1 MNKCYNIIWN
11 AARNMY
17 VVASELSRGDSQIR
31 TTVARVLLSASVL
44 TTAHAWADDY
54 APINADTVILQDGDT
69 VISTTGGTG
78 IDSQMTGGEGIQING
93 KATIS
98 VSGDSGSTGIK
109 LDNGVKNNF
118 GDGTEIH
125 VTDNGTGT
133 NNATFGIYVD
143 KKNSGTAISA
153 NDLLIDVEA
162 NRSVYGLFNQGSGV
176 TYDLGQNSQLT
187 AKSHSNA
194 AVGIYINGSNN
205 TLKMDNGLIQV
216 TTEAIGS
223 AIGIDASSSKVA
235 TLNLGDNTHIEM
247 NSGMSGGSALRL
259 GIDTTLNANGL
270 IIDFTSSG
278 EGSQSS
284 IYGIQANN
292 GNNVDLGEGSKIN
305 IATPGLSAYGL
316 TVAQTSHFRA
326 TDFDINVST
335 SSTETS
341 RGFGADMSGDV
352 DFGRGSSISLLG
364 FSEGYGLISE
374 DYTAADKASITASFK
389 ADDLTI
395 NVTGKKTEGLRIE
408 GGIVDLGSG
417 SSVSADGTAATIKI
431 SARGYSELDA
441 NHLTVNTAQ
450 GTALSA
456 QSSYRE
462 GVVNI
467 GAGSTLDGR
476 NTTGDTTYGFVANT
490 PYGAPITVN
499 FNGSPEE
506 RNAIYAVNGFG
517 ASAQYHGATVNISNT
532 DIIMSGSKPYGL
544 WAMGNSTFGNG
555 GIINAE
561 NVTID
566 MTDTTNGGYGVVVQQ
581 GGAVN
586 LTGDTIIKADNGI
599 AIWNPLVTSGNNLY
613 AGGTITGSGKMTISG
628 DIINSGWGYIDL
640 SMDAGSLF
648 SGATSVNDDL
658 NAQGIDSIVNI
669 ALADGGKWL
678 ITDDSTLSNLTNAGT
693 VELAADAQTGT
704 YSTLHADTI
713 TLKASS
719 ILDISLDAAARANAQ
734 ATALIT
740 GGQVTLD
747 GDLHLN
753 TTNDPLGL
761 KTLTSDDQLAG
772 IASLTL
778 IDADTALQGD
788 FATLSTAPG
797 SIPDYI
803 ALSGQI
809 DASDNTQY
817 TLGVSGLSWYAANAS
832 GASTPAHGT
841 FTLDAGQTFT
851 VNSVLDDVATNTAA
865 QWDGKTLTKAGDGTL
880 ILTAEN
886 GYSGGT
892 NIHAGTLIAQ
902 NTRALG
908 TGDVDNAGTLLLDAQ
923 DKFILANLTT
933 ENHGVTSLMAGTT
946 FDAASVTQQSGS
958 TLSIALDATSASP
971 IITADHVSLDGNL
984 NITGFGSIE
993 DDMRQSAYSFT
1004 LIDADNAITGDFDT
1018 LTVAG
1023 MNANDVDF
1031 LTLTGRVNATDN
1043 TQYNLSTELSWYA
1056 GRYIST
1062 SPAQGSFTLSD
1073 ADQNFVL
1080 NTALVDVAPEAETG
1094 WDGKSLTKQGNGTLT
1109 LASNN
1114 TYSGTT
1120 NVQDG
1125 TLWLSQTG
1133 VIGAKNSQQAVNV
1146 AKDAVFGGNGEV
1158 NGNVY
1163 NDGTLRFGDTA
1174 AENTNLTINGNV
1186 VNRGEMSSSGS
1197 MPGNMLTINGNY
1209 TGNDGSLMLNT
1220 WLGGDDSP
1228 TDQLKI
1234 TGDAT
1239 GHTTLYINPVGGE
1252 DVLTNEGIEIVQV
1265 GGVSSDD
1272 AFELGHRVQIGL
1284 YEYGLYEDAE
1294 NWYLRT
1300 QAETPVNPDDD
1311 DDVTP
1316 PPPDDDDDVTPPPPD
1331 DDDGDVTPP
1340 PPDDDDDDVTPPP
1353 PDDDGGDVTPV
1364 PPDEDGGNVTPIFP
1378 DDDEDIIPIP
1388 PDDGGD
1394 VAPVNPQYRADIG
1407 AYLGNQWLARNMQIQ
1422 SLHDR
1427 ESSQYLSSE
1436 GNLWARFKGGK
1447 AESSAVG
1454 GKVSMD
1460 SDYTQ
1465 FQLGG
1470 DLAAWNDGQQSL
1482 AVGIM
1487 GSYSHGNTDSQ
1498 GNRGANGTQYTASG
1512 DMDGYNLGLYAT
1524 WFADAI
1530 HHQGWYID
1538 SWYQYGFYDNTVENG
1553 ELGSTHYDSSANAI
1567 SLESGYR
1574 YDFALSQTSSFSL
1587 TPQLQII
1594 WQDYQSDDVI
1604 SNGTRIDGQNDESW
1618 TTRLGLHVDSK
1629 TTASNAVIQPYAEIN
1644 WLHSS
1649 QDIGV
1654 AFDGARVTQDLP
1666 ADRAE
1671 LKVGVQMNINNRW
1684 NISAQ
1689 AAGQKG
1695 NNDYRDLSGG
1705 LNVRYNW

>member
-1 MNKCYNIIWN
+1 MNKCYNIVWN

-17 VVASELSRGDSQIR
+17 VVASELSRGDSRIR
-31 TTVARVLLSASVL
+31 TTAVRVLLSVSVL
-44 TTAHAWADDY
+44 TAAQAWADDY

-78 IDSQMTGGEGIQING
+78 IDSQVTGGEGIQISG
-93 KATIS
+93 KAIIS

-109 LDNGVKNNF
+109 LDNGIKNNF
-118 GDGTEIH
+118 GEGTEIL
-125 VTDNGTGT
+125 VTDSGTAT
-133 NNATFGIYVD
+133 NNSTIGIYID

-153 NDLLIDVEA
+153 NDLLIDVDA
-162 NRSVYGLFNQGSGV
+162 NRSAYGLFNQGSGV
-176 TYDLGQNSQLT
+176 AYDLGKNSQLIV
-187 AKSHSNA
+187 KSHNSSA
-194 AVGIYINGSNN
+194 TGIYINGSDN
-205 TLKMDNGLIQV
+205 TLVMDNGLIQV
-216 TTEAIGS
+216 TNDASGS
-223 AIGIDASSSKVA
+223 AIGIEANSSKNA
-235 TLNLGDNTHIEM
+235 TLNLGDNTHIEI
-247 NSGMSGGSALRL
+247 NSGMGGGSALRL
-259 GIDTTLNANGL
+259 GNNTMLNANGL

-278 EGSQSS
+278 QRSQSS
-284 IYGIQANN
+284 IYGIQTAN
-292 GNNVDLGEGSKIN
+292 GSNVDLGEGSEIN

-316 TVAQTSHFRA
+316 TVAQTSHFMA

-335 SSTETS
+335 SSAES
-341 RGFGADMSGDV
+341 SVGYGANVSGDV
-352 DFGRGSSISLLG
+352 DFGRGSSITVHG
-364 FSEGYGLISE
+364 FTDGYGLISE
-374 DYTAADKASITASFK
+374 DYTAANKASVTASFK

-395 NVTGKKTEGLRIE
+395 DVTGKKTEGLRIE

-417 SSVSADGTAATIKI
+417 SSVSAYGTVATIAI
-431 SARGYSELDA
+431 TGRGYSELDA
-441 NHLTVNTAQ
+441 NHLTVNTARS
-450 GTALSA
+450 TALSA

-462 GVVNI
+462 AVINI

-476 NTTGDTTYGFVANT
+476 NATGNTTNGLVANT
-490 PYGAPITVN
+490 PYSAPVTLN

-506 RNAIYAVNGFG
+506 RNAIYAVNGYG
-517 ASAQYHGATVNISNT
+517 ASAQYSNATVNISNT
-532 DIIMSGSKPYGL
+532 DIIMSGSAPYGL
-544 WAMGNSTFGNG
+544 WAMGNSAFGKG

-566 MTDTTNGGYGVVVQQ
+566 MTSATNGGFGVMVQQ

-586 LTGDTIIKADNGI
+586 LTGETIIKAGDGI
-599 AIWNPLVTSGNNLY
+599 AIWNPMVTAGSNLY
-613 AGGTITGSGKMTISG
+613 AGGTVTGSGKMTITG

-640 SMDAGSLF
+640 SMDAGSF
-648 SGATSVNDDL
+648 FTGATSVNGDL

-678 ITDDSTLSNLTNAGT
+678 VTDDSTLSNLANAGT

-713 TLKASS
+713 ALDASS
-719 ILDISLDAAARANAQ
+719 ILDISLDAAAQANAQ
-734 ATALIT
+734 ATTLIT

-761 KTLTSDDQLAG
+761 KALTSDDQLAD

-797 SIPDYI
+797 TVPDFI
-803 ALSGQI
+803 ALFGQI

-817 TLGVSGLSWYAANAS
+817 TLGAGLSWYAANAS

-841 FTLDAGQTFT
+841 FTLDADQTFT
-851 VNSVLDDVATNTAA
+851 VNSALNDVAANTAA
-865 QWDGKTLTKAGDGTL
+865 RWDGKTLTKEGDGTL

-886 GYSGGT
+886 SYSGGT
-892 NIHAGTLIAQ
+892 NIHTGTLIAQ
-902 NTRALG
+902 NAHALG
-908 TGDVDNAGTLLLDAQ
+908 TGDVDNAGMLLLDAQ
-923 DKFILANLTT
+923 DKFILANLIT
-933 ENHGVTSLMAGTT
+933 EDQGVTSLMAGATL
-946 FDAASVTQQSGS
+946 DAASVTQKSGS

-971 IITADHVSLDGNL
+971 IITAGQVSLDGNL

-993 DDMRQSAYSFT
+993 DDMRQSPYSFT

-1023 MNANDVDF
+1023 MNTDDVDF

-1043 TQYNLSTELSWYA
+1043 TQYNLSAGLSWYA
-1056 GRYIST
+1056 GRYLST
-1062 SPAQGSFTLSD
+1062 SPAHGTFTLTD

-1080 NTALVDVAPEAETG
+1080 NTALVDVAPEAATG
-1094 WDGKSLTKQGNGTLT
+1094 WDGKSLTKQGDGTLT
-1109 LASNN
+1109 LAANN
-1114 TYSGTT
+1114 TYSGET
-1120 NVQDG
+1120 NILDG

-1133 VIGAKNSQQAVNV
+1133 VIGAKNSQQMVNV
-1146 AKDAVFGGNGEV
+1146 AQGGVFGGNGEV

-1163 NDGTLRFGDTA
+1163 NSGTLRFGDTTL
-1174 AENTNLTINGNV
+1174 ENSNLTINGNV
-1186 VNRGEMSSSGS
+1186 VNHGEISSSGS
-1197 MPGNMLTINGNY
+1197 TAGNTLTISGNY
-1209 TGNDGSLMLNT
+1209 TGNDGSLTLNT
-1220 WLGGDDSP
+1220 WLGGDNSP

-1239 GHTTLYINPVGGE
+1239 GNTTLYINPVGGE
-1252 DVLTNEGIEIVQV
+1252 DVLTNMGIEVVQV

-1272 AFELGHRVQIGL
+1272 AFELGQRVQIGL
-1284 YEYGLYEDAE
+1284 YEYGLYEDSE

-1300 QAETPVNPDDD
+1300 QAETPVDPDD

-1316 PPPDDDDDVTPPPPD
+1316 LPPDEDD
-1331 DDDGDVTPP
+1331 
-1340 PPDDDDDDVTPPP
+1340 
-1353 PDDDGGDVTPV
+1353 GDVTPV
-1364 PPDEDGGNVTPIFP
+1364 PPDDDDSDVTPV
-1378 DDDEDIIPIP
+1378 P
-1388 PDDGGD
+1388 PDDGEDVIPLPPNDGGD
-1394 VAPVNPQYRADIG
+1394 VTPVNPQYRADIG
-1407 AYLGNQWLARNMQIQ
+1407 AYLGNQWLARHVQIQ

-1427 ESSQYLSSE
+1427 ESSQYLSSD
-1436 GNLWARFKGGK
+1436 GNVWARFKGGK

-1454 GKVSMD
+1454 GNVSMD

-1470 DLAAWNDGQQSL
+1470 DLAAWNNGQQSL

-1487 GSYSHGNTDSQ
+1487 GSYAHGNTDSQ

-1512 DMDGYNLGLYAT
+1512 DVDGYNLGVYAT

-1574 YDFALSQTSSFSL
+1574 YDFALSKQSSISL

-1594 WQDYQSDDVI
+1594 WQDYKSDDVI
-1604 SNGTRIDGQNDESW
+1604 SNGTHIDGQNDESW
-1618 TTRLGLHVDSK
+1618 TTRLGLHVDNK
-1629 TTASNAVIQPYAEIN
+1629 TAVSDTVIQPYAEIN

-1654 AFDGARVTQDLP
+1654 AYDGAGVKQDIP

-1695 NNDYRDLSGG
+1695 NNDYRDLSGS
-1705 LNVRYNW
+1705 LNIRYSW